1 MKIVNKKTR
10 HKSKEAF
17 LMRKDFN
24 LIKSWLSKRQRW
36 ERTVSGTISKE
47 ERISDSSMLTNP
59 SIRLP
64 TRMNEYLNVGPRD
77 GQDERRSER
86 GGADDAERVRRRSAG
101 RRLHHRVRR
110 QERRQVR
117 LPVKPTKNKTK
128 KTNQSIKCDPRCA
141 PRAPRNESTL

>member
-128 KTNQSIKCDPRCA
+128 KNKPINQMRSSLR
-141 PRAPRNESTL
+141 STSTSK